1 VIDNDACSTEN
12 SRIKRPTVGS
22 GSTGGVLFRATV
34 VPLRRRAYACSN
46 LPRLSVRP
54 APRNG
59 GVFLFLHEV

>member
-12 SRIKRPTVGS
+12 GCTERPTVGS
-22 GSTGGVLFRATV
+22 GSTSGVLFRAAV
-34 VPLRRRAYACSN
+34 VPSRRRAYACRN

-54 APRNG
+54 ASRNG